1 MKCVDMRQRPNG
13 QNIRFDISKQQT
25 NLKKTRIYEK
35 NSQSK
40 DVQCHEC
47 EGYGHIRPECATFLR
62 RQKKGLVVA
71 WSDSDSSEEEEGDG
85 ESTKHLTALTE
96 VCMSDAESDDDGE
109 ISYDDLAATYK
120 DLLIRYE
127 EVCRILE
134 KQRKTINQ
142 LQAEKN
148 TQLDKLYEAA
158 DEVAQV
164 NSQMNELKK
173 RVSQL
178 NPGTDL

>member
-1 MKCVDMRQRPNG
+1 
-13 QNIRFDISKQQT
+13 
-25 NLKKTRIYEK
+25 
-35 NSQSK
+35 
-40 DVQCHEC
+40 
-47 EGYGHIRPECATFLR
+47 
-62 RQKKGLVVA
+62 
-71 WSDSDSSEEEEGDG
+71 
-85 ESTKHLTALTE
+85 
-96 VCMSDAESDDDGE
+96 MSDAESDDDGE